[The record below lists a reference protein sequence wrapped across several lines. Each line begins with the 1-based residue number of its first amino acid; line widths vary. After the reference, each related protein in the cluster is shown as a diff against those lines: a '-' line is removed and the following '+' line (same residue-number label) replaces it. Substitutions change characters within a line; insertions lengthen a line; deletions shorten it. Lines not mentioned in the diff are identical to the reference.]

1 MPLHDTHYKKWDGKR
16 QGIWSRRWV
25 IVKNGIRLTLDSKWS
40 RYFIMIS
47 WLVGLIQAT
56 ILFGIGQLLVPDSS
70 ISNLIES
77 ASPGVQAATT
87 VLTGWLKSHPEVS
100 VHTTYNVLFYLFT
113 SLNQMSTFFIIVMT
127 LPHLISKDLSSQAIL
142 VYSSKA
148 LSRWDYILG
157 KFGVIMGMLT
167 IGWLGPNCMAWL
179 LGNFL
184 APDWSFFWHSRMA
197 LVHTVTYIGCCMLA
211 LSVIA
216 LGISAMSSNEKSI
229 GTVWALLWFV
239 GGAFA
244 PLAKNLD
251 RPSLQYISL
260 SLDMKQ
266 WCRWVFDLEKD
277 LDLLEKNAQGFGE
290 TLSKAV
296 IGTNPNWLS
305 SDITGALIGVGV
317 FTAIAAYIIWS
328 RVKPE

>member
-1 MPLHDTHYKKWDGKR
+1 
-16 QGIWSRRWV
+16 
-25 IVKNGIRLTLDSKWS
+25 
-40 RYFIMIS
+40 MIS
-47 WLVGLIQAT
+47 WLVGLIQAS
-56 ILFGIGQLLVPDSS
+56 ILFGIGQLLVQDSA
-70 ISNLIES
+70 ISNLIDN
-77 ASPGVQAATT
+77 ASPGVQTSATM
-87 VLTGWLKSHPEVS
+87 LTGWLEDHPEIS

-113 SLNQMSTFFIIVMT
+113 SLNQMSTFFIIFMT

-157 KFGVIMGMLT
+157 KFGVMMGMLA
-167 IGWLGPNCMAWL
+167 IGWLGPNCMAWF

-266 WCRWVFDLEKD
+266 WCSWVFDLEKD
-277 LDLLEKNAQGFGE
+277 LDLLKDNVQGFGE
-290 TLSKAV
+290 ALYQAALR
-296 IGTNPNWLS
+296 TNPNWLE
-305 SDITGALIGVGV
+305 SDISGALAGACV
-317 FTAIAAYIIWS
+317 FTAIAAYIVWA